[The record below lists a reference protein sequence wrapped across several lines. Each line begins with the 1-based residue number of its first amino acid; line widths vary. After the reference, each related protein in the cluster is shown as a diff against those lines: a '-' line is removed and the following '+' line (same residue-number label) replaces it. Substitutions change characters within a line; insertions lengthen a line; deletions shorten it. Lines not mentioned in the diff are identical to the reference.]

1 MSSTA
6 SYQTEIHKA
15 LMGSNEITVI
25 ELTPVFSTEED
36 MVKNKLNIEQNL
48 YQIFERYAHS

>member
-25 ELTPVFSTEED
+25 ELTPVFSTEEN